1 MNSDVSSHP
10 WRPRLPGVLLV
21 LCPGFAAHDRLFAL
35 VAARSTAA
43 PPPAYNGFSNPQQV
57 TIRNYEGDAMQP
69 FITPDGVF
77 LLFNNRSDPRED
89 TRLHIAERID
99 DLTFHYLGELAGINS
114 AGLDAAAS
122 VDNTNTL
129 YFVSARNFGKTDE
142 TIYQS
147 HFDAGVVSRIEPV
160 SGISEHI
167 PGRISFD
174 AAVSSD
180 GNVLLLVDGRFGKSN
195 LPTEAEISMA
205 IRTET
210 GFQRTSTSQR
220 MLGSINA
227 PNALNY
233 APVLSTDL
241 KELFFTPT
249 DPWWTQRRA
258 RDPESLSRVAGC
270 SLRPTTTCGIHRRV
284 R

>member
-1 MNSDVSSHP
+1 
-10 WRPRLPGVLLV
+10 
-21 LCPGFAAHDRLFAL
+21 
-35 VAARSTAA
+35 
-43 PPPAYNGFSNPQQV
+43 
-57 TIRNYEGDAMQP
+57 MQP

-241 KELFFTPT
+241 KELFFTRLIPGGRNAE
-249 DPWWTQRRA
+249 PVILRA
-258 RDPESLSRVAGC
+258 YRESPVAAFGPPQRVASIDGYAEAPALSPDGH
-270 SLRPTTTCGIHRRV
+270 SLYFSKREKTSFTLFRV
-284 R
+284 TR

>member
-21 LCPGFAAHDRLFAL
+21 LCLALLLTTGCSPSSPPEAPRCPTPGLQRFFKSAAGHHPRL
-35 VAARSTAA
+35 R
-43 PPPAYNGFSNPQQV
+43 G
-57 TIRNYEGDAMQP
+57 GCDAT
-69 FITPDGVF
+69 FHHADGVF

-89 TRLHIAERID
+89 THLHIAERID

-160 SGISEHI
+160 SGISSTF
-167 PGRISFD
+167 RD
-174 AAVSSD
+174 A
-180 GNVLLLVDGRFGKSN
+180 
-195 LPTEAEISMA
+195 
-205 IRTET
+205 
-210 GFQRTSTSQR
+210 
-220 MLGSINA
+220 
-227 PNALNY
+227 
-233 APVLSTDL
+233 
-241 KELFFTPT
+241 
-249 DPWWTQRRA
+249 
-258 RDPESLSRVAGC
+258 
-270 SLRPTTTCGIHRRV
+270 
-284 R
+284 